1 MITIFTLQSP
11 RQTLLS
17 YPFRCSSLSLGVL
30 TSNGMGCRNF
40 EAVRKNAFSFYAINF
55 ACYSDGKPYEPPDSF
70 HYFGADPDFD
80 RLLSVA
86 RYRHCLRPPRAFLEF
101 LARGLFAPHFA
112 AIVCS
117 FTQAHTAFLSS
128 SVSFASGCIT
138 AYVRGGILP
147 VDTSPQTPWQDRA
160 RRESTVLRTHH
171 RSRQGVKRF
180 AVGVL
185 HFENVNVDP
194 KFLSQQLQAL
204 LAKHDAKQLQKAYRV
219 LLATPR
225 PHY

>member
-1 MITIFTLQSP
+1 
-11 RQTLLS
+11 
-17 YPFRCSSLSLGVL
+17 
-30 TSNGMGCRNF
+30 MGCRNF
-40 EAVRKNAFSFYAINF
+40 EAVRKNAFLFYAINF

-86 RYRHCLRPPRAFLEF
+86 RYRHYLRRPKAFLEF

-117 FTQAHTAFLSS
+117 FTQAHTASLSS

-147 VDTSPQTPWQDRA
+147 VDMSPHMDSNLSRFCRIEYVSHSEKSSCFLP
-160 RRESTVLRTHH
+160 SRTCLAIHQEIGA
-171 RSRQGVKRF
+171 SWLYQGQSV
-180 AVGVL
+180 
-185 HFENVNVDP
+185 
-194 KFLSQQLQAL
+194 
-204 LAKHDAKQLQKAYRV
+204 
-219 LLATPR
+219 
-225 PHY
+225 